1 MALDIKVFQGGEGE
15 IVEKKSRF
23 IAHISPV
30 ESEQEAME
38 FVAQMKK
45 KYYDARHNCF
55 AYIIGRNGD
64 VKKFSDDGEPSGTAG
79 RPMLDVLEKEGIY
92 NVVAVVTRYFGGT
105 LLGTGGLVRAYQG
118 SLQEGLSNC
127 TLAKQSLGRIAHL
140 NIPYT
145 MLGKVQYY
153 CAKED
158 IPVLDTQYGESIQMT
173 CMLDATKV
181 QEFVH
186 AIKEQS
192 DGQLEP
198 DLGNEV
204 EYSIINGEVHY

>member
-127 TLAKQSLGRIAHL
+127 TLAKQSLGWITHL